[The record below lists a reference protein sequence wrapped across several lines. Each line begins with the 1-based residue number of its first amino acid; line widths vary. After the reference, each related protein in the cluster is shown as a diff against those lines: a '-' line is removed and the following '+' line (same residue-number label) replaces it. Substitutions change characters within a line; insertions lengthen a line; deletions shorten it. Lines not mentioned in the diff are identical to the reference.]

1 MDSTAWSEK
10 YRLGIEAV
18 DRQHR
23 QLFQLIA
30 KLGRLVD
37 VQASA
42 GEIQAAL
49 GQFVRW
55 AEIHFASEAMLLE
68 ATGYPGLEAHVK
80 EHAAFLKTLGRNVEL
95 AGSRPLAVT
104 EAKVSALLT
113 TWLQNHI
120 LAEDKTYLPHV
131 LASLPAQ
138 PAAPPDAPGG
148 PA

>member
-1 MDSTAWSEK
+1 
-10 YRLGIEAV
+10 V

-37 VQASA
+37 VQASS

-49 GQFVRW
+49 AQFVRW

-68 ATGYPGLEAHVK
+68 ATGYAGVEAHVK

-95 AGSRPLAVT
+95 SGSRPLAIS
-104 EAKVSALLT
+104 EAKISALLT
-113 TWLQNHI
+113 NWLQNHI
-120 LAEDKTYLPHV
+120 LEEDRAYVTHV
-131 LASLPAQ
+131 VASLPAQ
-138 PAAPPDAPGG
+138 IARAVDPTDVQP
-148 PA
+148 

>member
-37 VQASA
+37 VQASP
-42 GEIQAAL
+42 GEIQAAIA
-49 GQFVRW
+49 QFVRW

-68 ATGYPGLEAHVK
+68 ATGYPGLEAHVN

-95 AGSRPLAVT
+95 ADSRPLAVT

-120 LAEDKTYLPHV
+120 LKEDKTYLPHV

-138 PAAPPDAPGG
+138 PATPPDVLEGQA
-148 PA
+148 